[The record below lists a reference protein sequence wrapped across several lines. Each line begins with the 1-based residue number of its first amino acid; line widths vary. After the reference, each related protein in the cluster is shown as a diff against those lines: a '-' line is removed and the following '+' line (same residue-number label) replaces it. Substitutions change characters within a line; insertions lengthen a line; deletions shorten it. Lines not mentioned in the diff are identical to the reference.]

1 MNNTDTFV
9 NQLVFKIL
17 IVISI
22 GIYFIPNLG
31 AHDRI
36 GPQWLAL
43 SIINPIIFFSLI
55 YVSKA
60 ISFINKL
67 FSNKV
72 IIFYSFFLIFSFI
85 SIIKSENLPESIIT
99 FSNYFSIFFCF
110 LNLIVL
116 KGLLINP
123 KKFFV
128 ELILMIFLVEVW
140 LSFYPML
147 KDISSFGGVIAR
159 SIDYIGA
166 SANVNVTSFSLVF
179 KLPLVLYY
187 LHTRKK
193 ILSKFLVL
201 LLILASFFV
210 IIILN
215 SRGAF
220 LGILVVF
227 LVYFFSIFYLKKD
240 HDLKSKLLKC
250 SLIIIAFVFSIL
262 ASNLSLNS
270 RPENITKNTDYTF
283 YDRASTI
290 SLSTKDGSVDQRL
303 RFYKHALSSISKNI
317 FFGIGIGNWKLVSI
331 EYDKEN
337 IQQYII
343 PYHAHNDFLQIGSES
358 GVLAM
363 LSYIL
368 VFIFIVLMLY
378 NLYLKDK
385 DKIFFILIL
394 SAIIVYLLDASLNF
408 PIARPIS
415 QLSLILVFALI
426 INLNQ
431 FNKTSLT
438 SSKFSQ
444 NIIFIFLLLSSS
456 LAIYSSYKNFIS
468 LKDQW
473 ILFSDYNGDTKI
485 LTTENIHL
493 AQETFPSLS
502 VTVLPINELKA
513 NYFIQEGKHEEAIEL
528 LHKKNLNPYSGFKEN
543 LMAQAFKGLKIDDS
557 VYKYIRTA
565 FYKLPSNASHSSQYF
580 NELRKRKDLKE
591 IDHAFSIINIKFPI
605 VWKAYLN
612 AKSEVYGP
620 GNQDM
625 KKIIDSLIKVFPND
639 QDFKEISKFIN
650 IGKFKFAKS
659 IEAAMIGEDN
669 FNQKK
674 FSLARENY
682 LEAIKLDPSE
692 YSFYESLA
700 ICYQQI
706 GDTYNAYKYFDIVI
720 DSLNPRTGK
729 SEFYK
734 GVNLIKDKNSD
745 MGCTLLEKSMNYGFV
760 GAKVVIDQYC
770 N

>member
-1 MNNTDTFV
+1 M
-9 NQLVFKIL
+9 
-17 IVISI
+17 
-22 GIYFIPNLG
+22 G

-36 GPQWLAL
+36 GPQWLAI
-43 SIINPIIFFSLI
+43 SIINPIIFLYLI
-55 YVSKA
+55 YLKKS
-60 ISFINKL
+60 ILFINRL
-67 FSNKV
+67 FSNKGV
-72 IIFYSFFLIFSFI
+72 LFYSFFLIFSFI

-99 FSNYFSIFFCF
+99 FSNYFSIFFCL
-110 LNLIVL
+110 LNLIIL
-116 KGLLINP
+116 NGLLINP

-128 ELILMIFLVEVW
+128 ELILMIFLAEVW

-159 SIDYIGA
+159 SKNYIGA

-187 LHTRKK
+187 LQTRKK
-193 ILSKFLVL
+193 FLSKFLVL
-201 LLILASFFV
+201 LLILISLFV

-227 LVYFFSIFYLKKD
+227 LLYFFSIFYLKKD
-240 HDLKSKLLKC
+240 QALKLKLLNS
-250 SLIIIAFVFSIL
+250 SLIIIAFVFSVL
-262 ASNLSLNS
+262 LSNLSLNS
-270 RPENITKNTDYTF
+270 RPENNKKNANYTF

-303 RFYKHALSSISKNI
+303 RFYKHALNSISKNI

-331 EYDKEN
+331 KYDREN

-363 LSYIL
+363 ISYIL

-378 NLYLKDK
+378 NLYLKEK
-385 DKIFFILIL
+385 DKIFSILIF
-394 SAIIVYLLDASLNF
+394 SSIIIYLLDASLNF

-415 QLSLILVFALI
+415 QLSLILFFALI

-431 FNKTSLT
+431 LNKIHLT
-438 SSKFSQ
+438 NFKIPQ
-444 NIIFIFLLLSSS
+444 NIILIFLLFSSP

-468 LKDQW
+468 LKDQY

-485 LTTENIHL
+485 LTTKNIHL
-493 AQETFPSLS
+493 AQETFPSLTA
-502 VTVLPINELKA
+502 TVLPINELKA
-513 NYFIQEGKHEEAIEL
+513 NYFIQEGKHQKAIEL
-528 LHKKNLNPYSGFKEN
+528 LGKKNLNPYSGFREN
-543 LMAQAFKGLKIDDS
+543 LMVQAYKGLKIDDS

-565 FYKLPSNASHSSQYF
+565 FYKLPSNASHSTQYF

-591 IDHAFSIINIKFPI
+591 IDNAFSIINIKLPL

-620 GNQDM
+620 GNQEM
-625 KKIIDSLIKVFPND
+625 KKTVDSLIKVYPND
-639 QDFKEISKFIN
+639 QDFKELSKFIN

-659 IEAAMIGEDN
+659 IEASIIGEDN
-669 FNQKK
+669 FNQKR
-674 FSLARENY
+674 FSLAIENY
-682 LEAIKLDPSE
+682 LEAIKFDPSE
-692 YSFYESLA
+692 YSFYESIA

-734 GVNLIKDKNSD
+734 GVNLVKDKNYKK
-745 MGCTLLEKSMNYGFV
+745 GCSLLKKSMSYGFS
-760 GAKVVIDQYC
+760 GAKNVLDQFC